1 MNLIDQFYENA
12 KRLLNENYYN
22 YKKRSKKI
30 INFMESLNGRS
41 IIGEIKFSSPA
52 GNITNSSFNEIV
64 DIMNSNFISAISVL
78 TEPAFFKGSLE
89 YLELANEMNKPLLM
103 KDFIIDEKQILSGF
117 SYGAD
122 SILIILKLTMRHNI
136 NERRLINF
144 ARNLGLQ
151 VIVEVNSI
159 EEYIYGISLEPDMI
173 GVNTRN
179 LDNLNINFDILF
191 KIKDNMDRSIK
202 HIAMSGFDSTDKIK
216 LAFDLGYNS
225 ILIGT
230 ALMKNKQKFIKMLGD
245 IHG

>member
-12 KRLLNENYYN
+12 KILLNENYYN
-22 YKKRSKKI
+22 YKKRHKKI
-30 INFMESLNGRS
+30 RNFMESLNGRS

-52 GNITNSSFNEIV
+52 GNITNSSINEII

-78 TEPAFFKGSLE
+78 TEPSFFKGSLE
-89 YLELANEMNKPLLM
+89 YLQLANELNKPLLM

-136 NERRLINF
+136 NEKRLINF
-144 ARNLGLQ
+144 ARDLGLQ
-151 VIVEVNSI
+151 VIVEVNSVD
-159 EEYIYGISLEPDMI
+159 EYIHGISLEPDMV

-179 LDNLNINFDILF
+179 LDNMNINFDILF
-191 KIKDNMDRSIK
+191 KIKDNMDGSIK
-202 HIAMSGFDSTDKIK
+202 HIAMSGFDSVDKIK

-230 ALMKNKQKFIKMLGD
+230 ALMKNKQKFIEMLGD
-245 IHG
+245 IYG

>member
-22 YKKRSKKI
+22 YKKRYKKI
-30 INFMESLNGRS
+30 RNFMESLNGRS

-52 GNITNSSFNEIV
+52 ENITNSSINEII

-78 TEPAFFKGSLE
+78 TEPSFFKGSLE
-89 YLELANEMNKPLLM
+89 YIQLANELNKPLLM

-144 ARNLGLQ
+144 ARDLGLQ
-151 VIVEVNSI
+151 VIVEVNSV
-159 EEYIYGISLEPDMI
+159 EEYLHGISLEPDMV

-202 HIAMSGFDSTDKIK
+202 HIAMSGFDSADKIK

-230 ALMKNKQKFIKMLGD
+230 ALMKNKQKFIEMLGD
-245 IHG
+245 IYG